1 MTSNSNQT
9 EQQQR
14 EKALK
19 LLENLLKENDAK
31 GIREDLNEIFYG
43 YISSEFSDDKLERNN
58 KYSTYLNL
66 IEFLTKLSKLDKIN
80 RFSK

>member
-14 EKALK
+14 EKGLK

-31 GIREDLNEIFYG
+31 GIREALNEIFYG

>member
-14 EKALK
+14 EKGLK

-31 GIREDLNEIFYG
+31 GIREDLKEIFYG

>member
-31 GIREDLNEIFYG
+31 GIREDLNQIFYG
-43 YISSEFSDDKLERNN
+43 YISSEFSDDKQERNN
-58 KYSTYLNL
+58 KYNSYLIL